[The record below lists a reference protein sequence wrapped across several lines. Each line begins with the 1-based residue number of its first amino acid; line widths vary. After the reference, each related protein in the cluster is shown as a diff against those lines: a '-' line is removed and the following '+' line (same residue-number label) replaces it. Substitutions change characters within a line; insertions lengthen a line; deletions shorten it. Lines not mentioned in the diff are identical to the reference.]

1 MRAKSLVLFAILF
14 ALLLL
19 VSGCVGTGGQ
29 TQAITD
35 AIIAYSDYYIEV
47 RNLSSQVK
55 AQVSSQTTDSATQE
69 YTILTDIP
77 DYTSVDLSTVG
88 FTLPEPT
95 ISLGSAAAYERQAT
109 VALRHA
115 LEQYAGTGAI
125 SSVIQIPVKFTVV
138 KGDNQWTANLTSQSK
153 LNIQDTVENL
163 ILGVL
168 QENADYQS
176 AYQTMQ
182 ISAALAGLLADTF
195 GGAEYT
201 QLVQLDQLQKS
212 VDGTYSATISYPDS
226 EAVFSALG
234 AAYAA
239 SFNQS
244 FYGDELVADLSTDG
258 IPDIDLSAA
267 QMRRAEISLS
277 YDAETKS
284 GSLINDGGLKEL
296 IQTAKSAAEATVS
309 AQINT
314 QWRVAPLETPES
326 GTILEGESTGNTI
339 KFKTSAALGSY
350 FYVRF
355 YAISGDDAT
364 EEGTLQ
370 LGIFIN
376 GGKSAK
382 FNLPSGYYRV
392 SCLVGANWYGLDHLF
407 GKDYKT
413 YSGGNAIQSRDG
425 YQNSV
430 SFE

>member
-1 MRAKSLVLFAILF
+1 MRAKSIALVAAIS

-19 VSGCVGTGGQ
+19 VSGCAGTGGQ

-35 AIIAYSDYYIEV
+35 AIVAYSDYYIEV
-47 RNLSSQVK
+47 RNLASQMKAQTSSQP
-55 AQVSSQTTDSATQE
+55 ADSATQE
-69 YTILTDIP
+69 YTILADIP
-77 DYTSVDLSTVG
+77 DYTSVDLSAVG
-88 FTLPEPT
+88 FSLPEPS

-138 KGDNQWTANLTSQSK
+138 KSDDKWTANLSSQSK
-153 LNIQDTVENL
+153 LNIQDTVETL
-163 ILGVL
+163 VLGVL
-168 QENADYQS
+168 KENTDYQT

-182 ISAALAGLLADTF
+182 VSAALAGLLTDTF

-201 QLVQLDQLQKS
+201 DLVELNQLQQS
-212 VDGTYSATISYPDS
+212 ADGTYAATISYPDP
-226 EAVFSALG
+226 EYVFSALG
-234 AAYAA
+234 ESYAA
-239 SFNQS
+239 SFNQQ
-244 FYGDELVADLSTDG
+244 FYGDELTAELTTDG
-258 IPDIDLSAA
+258 IPDIDLTAA
-267 QMRRAEISLS
+267 PICSAEITLS
-277 YDAETKS
+277 YDAETKN

-309 AQINT
+309 AQINA

-326 GTILEGESTGNTI
+326 GTILEGESAGNTI

-355 YAISGDDAT
+355 YAISGEDAT

-370 LGIFIN
+370 LGVFIQ
-376 GGKSAK
+376 GGKSAT
-382 FNLPSGYYRV
+382 FSLPSGYYRV
-392 SCLVGANWYGLDHLF
+392 SCLVGNNWYGLDNLF

-425 YQNSV
+425 YQNSI